1 MLIVEGH
8 GEKKTKPVG
17 TIAFV
22 YLSNN
27 FKKNTICYLIWAHP
41 NLHAG
46 HFFLYRSAAKG
57 LARLGHCPK
66 LLATAY
72 ITKLSM

>member
-27 FKKNTICYLIWAHP
+27 FKKNTICYLI
-41 NLHAG
+41 
-46 HFFLYRSAAKG
+46 
-57 LARLGHCPK
+57 
-66 LLATAY
+66 
-72 ITKLSM
+72 